1 MKQKKVLVAGLGL
14 IGGSMAAAISEKTPH
29 LVYGYDID
37 TETQQKALADGAIA
51 QAWEKDGDFDL
62 VLIALYPSAAISFLE
77 NFGPSFASSCVVVDL
92 CGVKQSVCQAARKIF
107 TKGKATFVGGHPMAG
122 REVWG
127 YAGASVKLFEK
138 ASMILTPF
146 DDTPKETLALLEEF
160 FLSVG
165 FGRITYATPYHHDEM
180 IAYTSQLAHV
190 VSAAYVC
197 SPLALE
203 TPGFSAGSFKDMT
216 RVARLN
222 EHMWAELFLH
232 NRECLISQ
240 MDHLIDNL
248 VALRKAIAQ
257 GDRLKLEELLAESR
271 KTKEAIL

>member
-107 TKGKATFVGGHPMAG
+107 TKGKGDLCRRAPHG
-122 REVWG
+122 RARSLGLCRSQRGV
-127 YAGASVKLFEK
+127 
-138 ASMILTPF
+138 
-146 DDTPKETLALLEEF
+146 
-160 FLSVG
+160 FLK
-165 FGRITYATPYHHDEM
+165 RQA
-180 IAYTSQLAHV
+180 
-190 VSAAYVC
+190 
-197 SPLALE
+197 
-203 TPGFSAGSFKDMT
+203 
-216 RVARLN
+216 
-222 EHMWAELFLH
+222 
-232 NRECLISQ
+232 
-240 MDHLIDNL
+240 
-248 VALRKAIAQ
+248 
-257 GDRLKLEELLAESR
+257 
-271 KTKEAIL
+271 